1 MLYIPP
7 WLRTMQREARAGVR
21 EIPGAEHNPRIIEY
35 GRAVDLTVTDD
46 EIPWCSNLV
55 NWVFKELGMERTR
68 SARARS
74 WLKWG
79 IPLQHAALGAV
90 CVFSR
95 GGGDQPGKDVIAA
108 PGHVGLLVDM
118 LEPETVTIQAG
129 NQGNRICE
137 DVFPLWRLLDMRWPG

>member
-7 WLRTMQREARAGVR
+7 WLRTLQREARAGVR
-21 EIPGAEHNPRIIEY
+21 EIPGSEHNPRIVEY
-35 GRAVDLTVTDD
+35 GRAVDLTVTTD
-46 EIPWCSNLV
+46 EIPWCSNV
-55 NWVFKELGMERTR
+55 INWSFWQLSMKRTR

-79 IPLQHAALGAV
+79 ISLQHAALGAV

-95 GGGDQPGKDVIAA
+95 GVGPQPGRDVIEA

-118 LEPETVTIQAG
+118 LEPETVTILAG
-129 NQGNRICE
+129 NQGDRICE
-137 DVFPLWRLLDMRWPG
+137 QVFPVARLLAMRWPG

>member
-21 EIPGAEHNPRIIEY
+21 EIPGPEHNPRILVY
-35 GRAVDLTVTDD
+35 GKSVTYTVTTD

-55 NWVFKELGMERTR
+55 NWCFMELEMERTR
-68 SARARS
+68 SAAARS
-74 WLKWG
+74 WLMWG

-90 CVFSR
+90 CILKR
-95 GGGDQPGKDVIAA
+95 GGGDQPGKDTIDA
-108 PGHVGLLVDM
+108 PGHVGLLTDM
-118 LEPETVTIQAG
+118 LEPETVTIMAG

-137 DVFPLWRLLDMRWPG
+137 DVFPLDRLLDMRWPG